1 LYGSLSRQMKKF
13 PNDGKDFEKR
23 ERLDISSWS
32 NERFF
37 KIHPDKGGRDGSLK
51 EELMELDFTDKLE
64 KICRNRYEA
73 VLLVA
78 KQARRLNVER
88 MKAESLTAQV
98 GEEETAN
105 QEKEEKVVNQA
116 LREVI
121 EGKIKFDRPEE
132 KPKSELKRP

>member
-1 LYGSLSRQMKKF
+1 
-13 PNDGKDFEKR
+13 
-23 ERLDISSWS
+23 
-32 NERFF
+32 
-37 KIHPDKGGRDGSLK
+37 
-51 EELMELDFTDKLE
+51 MELDFTDKLE
-64 KICRNRYEA
+64 KICKNRYEA

-78 KQARRLNVER
+78 KHARRLNVER

>member
-1 LYGSLSRQMKKF
+1 
-13 PNDGKDFEKR
+13 
-23 ERLDISSWS
+23 
-32 NERFF
+32 
-37 KIHPDKGGRDGSLK
+37 
-51 EELMELDFTDKLE
+51 MELDFTEKLE

-88 MKAESLTAQV
+88 MKAESLTAEI

-121 EGKIKFDRPEE
+121 EGQVKFDRPQE
-132 KPKSELKRP
+132 KSKAELKRL